1 MTITGSTVS
10 RVLVAVL
17 CGLILARS
25 GGHPFAQDAAT
36 ANVRAIYAAG
46 LAAYEKK
53 DYPEYLHRLE
63 EASTLRPTHPI
74 IAWRLAGA
82 CALNARPDAAAGVL
96 RKLAALTLYYDVL
109 NDKDFADVRAHPAI
123 QDAARLLEPIRHR
136 RIGES
141 DTAWTIDDK
150 TFIPEG
156 ITFDPATTAFFVSS
170 QYKRKIVRIDS
181 SGAVRDFATRADGL
195 WMVFGIAVDPARR
208 LLWAVSTAER
218 QMEDFTPA
226 DENRTAVFAFN
237 LDTARLVHRYDLG
250 PHTPAHRFDD
260 LAVLNDGR
268 VFISDGG
275 SGAIYTVAPGA
286 HSLRLFVA
294 PGTIQGPNGIAPS
307 PDGRSIYVAD
317 YAGFIFRVDT
327 TTAATTRLG
336 APSDVALYGIDGLA
350 WDHGSLVAVQNGVN
364 PERVLRLALTD
375 DGTRITNATIL
386 DMGNARVAEPTL
398 GVVVGGAF
406 YYVANSHGGLLRK
419 PNSVLATQPLTAP
432 VILKLR
438 LR

>member
-1 MTITGSTVS
+1 
-10 RVLVAVL
+10 
-17 CGLILARS
+17 
-25 GGHPFAQDAAT
+25 
-36 ANVRAIYAAG
+36 
-46 LAAYEKK
+46 
-53 DYPEYLHRLE
+53 
-63 EASTLRPTHPI
+63 
-74 IAWRLAGA
+74 
-82 CALNARPDAAAGVL
+82 
-96 RKLAALTLYYDVL
+96 LAALMLYYDVL
-109 NDKDFADVRAHPAI
+109 NDKDFAGVRAHPAI
-123 QDAARLLEPIRHR
+123 QEAARLLESIRHR

-156 ITFDPATTAFFVSS
+156 IAFDPATNAFFVSS
-170 QYKRKIVRIDS
+170 QYKRKIVRIES

-218 QMEDFTPA
+218 QMEDFKPA
-226 DENRTAVFAFN
+226 DENRTGVCAFN
-237 LDTARLVHRYDLG
+237 LDTARLVHRYDLE
-250 PHTPAHRFDD
+250 PQTPAHRFDD

-275 SGAIYTVAPGA
+275 SGAIYLVTPGA
-286 HSLRLFVA
+286 ASLRVFVA

-307 PDGRSIYVAD
+307 PDGRFIYVAD
-317 YAGFIFRVDT
+317 YAGFLFRVDT
-327 TTAATTRLG
+327 ATAATMRLA

-350 WDHGSLVAVQNGVN
+350 WDTGSLVGVQNGVN
-364 PERVLRLALTD
+364 PERVIRLTLSE
-375 DGTRITNATIL
+375 DGTRITTATIL

-398 GVVVGGAF
+398 GVVAGGAF
-406 YYVANSHGGLLRK
+406 YYVANSHGALLRE
-419 PNSVLATQPLTAP
+419 PNRVLAAQPLTAP